1 MPSAAPKRKRTVE
14 HLHKAKKPK
23 RFRKQKNYHSS
34 SEDDSDENDGEPD
47 FAPVNMEDSS
57 GEEEA
62 VLTDGPTNANVID
75 VKIAKDA
82 VADAQAGAD
91 EDDVDDDV
99 SDVDDDELLEAGD
112 DLDLADE
119 SLADSIASMES
130 DSDADSRVLGKK
142 TKKRNDPSAFTNSM
156 QKILSSKL
164 STSKR
169 SDPVLSRSVAA
180 STANKELTDSR
191 LEAKAK
197 QKLRAEKKAALERG
211 RVKDVLGL
219 ETEGVSAAEVQERE
233 RRLKKTAQRGVVKL
247 FNAVRAAQVQ
257 ADVAREQARKEGVVG
272 IAQREDR
279 INEMSKKSFLDLIA
293 KGGKKAQTIEEG

>member
-1 MPSAAPKRKRTVE
+1 MPSAAPKRKRTVD

-34 SEDDSDENDGEPD
+34 SEDESEDEGGEPD
-47 FAPVNMEDSS
+47 FAPVNMVESS
-57 GEEEA
+57 DE
-62 VLTDGPTNANVID
+62 
-75 VKIAKDA
+75 
-82 VADAQAGAD
+82 QGA
-91 EDDVDDDV
+91 DDVDDGVPVKAAAPSAIKDATTAPPAE
-99 SDVDDDELLEAGD
+99 DDEDDDGSESAEVLD
-112 DLDLADE
+112 DLEVEDDLELEDDD
-119 SLADSIASMES
+119 LL
-130 DSDADSRVLGKK
+130 DSDASMDSGSEAESQVPARK
-142 TKKRNDPSAFTNSM
+142 TKKRNDPSAFTTSM

-164 STSKR
+164 SNSKR
-169 SDPVLSRSVAA
+169 SDPVLSRSVDA

-197 QKLRAEKKAALERG
+197 AKLRADKKAALERG

-233 RRLKKTAQRGVVKL
+233 KRLKKTAQRGVVKL

-272 IAQREDR
+272 MAQREER

-293 KGGKKAQTIEEG
+293 KGGKKGQTIEEG

>member
-34 SEDDSDENDGEPD
+34 SEDESEDEGGEPD
-47 FAPVNMEDSS
+47 FAPVNMAESS
-57 GEEEA
+57 DEEG
-62 VLTDGPTNANVID
+62 TD
-75 VKIAKDA
+75 DA
-82 VADAQAGAD
+82 PSAEAD
-91 EDDVDDDV
+91 EDDDGSESAEV
-99 SDVDDDELLEAGD
+99 LD
-112 DLDLADE
+112 DLDAED
-119 SLADSIASMES
+119 DMELEDDDLL
-130 DSDADSRVLGKK
+130 DSDASMDSGSQAESQVPARK
-142 TKKRNDPSAFTNSM
+142 TKKRNDPSAFTTSM

-164 STSKR
+164 SNSKR
-169 SDPVLSRSVAA
+169 SDPVLSRSVDA
-180 STANKELTDSR
+180 STANRELTDSR

-197 QKLRAEKKAALERG
+197 AKLRAEKKAALERG

-233 RRLKKTAQRGVVKL
+233 KRLKKTAQRGVVKL

-272 IAQREDR
+272 MAQREER

-293 KGGKKAQTIEEG
+293 KGGKKG